1 MLLTKKVVKFN
12 NHFLIKIP
20 FETKNLNDLSEN
32 RWGYKK
38 LHYFKQ
44 GNIQLK
50 NMNSGEINFFTT
62 IFLFRKTFNIFNI
75 NYRNLI

>member
-1 MLLTKKVVKFN
+1 MHQKYILKLFYKGDSMLLTKKVVKFN

-38 LHYFKQ
+38 LHY
-44 GNIQLK
+44 LK
-50 NMNSGEINFFTT
+50 
-62 IFLFRKTFNIFNI
+62 
-75 NYRNLI
+75 

>member
-20 FETKNLNDLSEN
+20 FETKNLKDLSEN

-38 LHYFKQ
+38 LHYFK
-44 GNIQLK
+44 
-50 NMNSGEINFFTT
+50 
-62 IFLFRKTFNIFNI
+62 
-75 NYRNLI
+75 

>member
-1 MLLTKKVVKFN
+1 MLCYKYHPHGNKVVHSTCIKSTYFNFYYKGDRMLLTKKVVKFN

-38 LHYFKQ
+38 LNY
-44 GNIQLK
+44 LK
-50 NMNSGEINFFTT
+50 
-62 IFLFRKTFNIFNI
+62 
-75 NYRNLI
+75 

>member
-1 MLLTKKVVKFN
+1 MLDLNLHPHGYKVVHGTCIKSTYFNFYYKGDRMLLTKKVVKFN

-38 LHYFKQ
+38 LNY
-44 GNIQLK
+44 LK
-50 NMNSGEINFFTT
+50 
-62 IFLFRKTFNIFNI
+62 
-75 NYRNLI
+75 